1 MIMQQGPK
9 ITKQKLKTVTQE
21 KTVNDRPVKRFFL
34 IINN

>member
-21 KTVNDRPVKRFFL
+21 KELTIDLLENGFL